1 MDIISVFALLGGL
14 ALFLYGMNI
23 MSSGLER
30 IAGGKLESLLR
41 KMTSN
46 PFKALLLGTGITCA
60 IQSSSA
66 VTVMLVGLVN
76 SGIMQLS
83 QTVGVIMGSNIGTT
97 ITAWLLSLTG
107 IQGDTIWLRLLKP
120 SSFSPLIAFIGILLF
135 MIGKSDKKKSVGA
148 VCLGFAVL
156 MTGMEFM
163 SDAVKPLAE
172 SQAFTSLMT
181 SFSTSPVAPLIGIL
195 IGTAV
200 AGIIQSSSAS
210 VGILQALS
218 LMNLTVAGTISLG
231 VSFPIILGMNIGTTV
246 TALIS
251 SIGTSREAKRV
262 AIIHLLVKCI
272 GGVLFLAGFWIVD
285 AALSPAVFAAD
296 ATPFSVAIAH
306 TIYNVANT
314 ALLLPFQKLLLRAAR
329 TIVRDKAVEEKKAED
344 SVCFIDQRLFSTPS
358 LAVSEC
364 NLHCFDMTRC
374 AHNAVLSALSY
385 MDEPNEKKRDEIL
398 AFEDKLDRYED
409 ALGKYLVSISALS
422 LSDRDNLQVAKMLHA
437 IGNLE
442 RIGDHAVNMIKVA
455 DEIEQK
461 SLSFSTAAKAEL
473 STLRNALT
481 DILSLTTAAYIG
493 ADVTAAARVEPL
505 EQVIDEL
512 IAEIR
517 ARHIARLQKGHC
529 TVEMGF
535 VLADLLN
542 NYERISD
549 HCSNLAVSVIEAIS
563 KTDAGAHAYLESVKK
578 SYDFNEEFEQFLQKY
593 ALDAKHS

>member
-14 ALFLYGMNI
+14 AMFLYGMNI
-23 MSSGLER
+23 MSTGLER
-30 IAGGKLESLLR
+30 IAGGKLESMLR

-135 MIGKSDKKKSVGA
+135 MIGKTDKKKNIGA

-172 SQAFTSLMT
+172 SDVFTSLMT
-181 SFSTSPVAPLIGIL
+181 SFSNSPIAPLIGIL
-195 IGTAV
+195 LGTAV
-200 AGIIQSSSAS
+200 ASIIQSSSAS
-210 VGILQALS
+210 VGILQAIS

-251 SIGTSREAKRV
+251 SIGTSRDARRV
-262 AIIHLLVKCI
+262 AIIHLFVKCV
-272 GGVLFLAGFWIVD
+272 GGVLFLAGFWVVD
-285 AALSPAVFAAD
+285 AVFAPDIFAAD
-296 ATPFSVAIAH
+296 ATPFSIAIAH
-306 TIYNVANT
+306 TVYNVANT
-314 ALLLPFQKLLLRAAR
+314 ALLLPFSKVLIRIAHLV
-329 TIVRDKAVEEKKAED
+329 IRDKAVEEKKEE

-364 NLHCFDMTRC
+364 NLHGYDMARC
-374 AHNAVLSALSY
+374 AQNAVLSAFSY
-385 MDEPNEKKRDEIL
+385 LDEPTEKKRDEIL
-398 AFEDKLDRYED
+398 ALEDKLDRYED
-409 ALGKYLVSISALS
+409 ALGKYLISISALS
-422 LSDRDNLQVAKMLHA
+422 ISERDNLQVAKMLHA

-461 SLSFSTAAKAEL
+461 SLSFSEAAKAEL
-473 STLRNALT
+473 STLRHALT
-481 DILSLTTAAYIG
+481 DILSLTSAAYIG
-493 ADVTAAARVEPL
+493 GDVSAAARVEPL

-563 KTDAGAHAYLESVKK
+563 KTDAGAHAYLEGVKK
-578 SYDFNEEFEQFLQKY
+578 SYDFNEEFEQSMQKY
-593 ALDAKHS
+593 ALDAKKA